1 MDSDQVKQ
9 PFHDLLDTDPTSDD
23 FIPNWEIIQSLYSKN
38 CDDGELMMLVDES
51 IRLVAAERIS
61 QLAAELALARADI
74 SKLKAATKVPE

>member
-9 PFHDLLDTDPTSDD
+9 PFHDLLDTDPTRDD

-38 CDDGELMMLVDES
+38 CDDDELMMLVDES